1 MSLVVSFLPLCLH
14 QSEKLITHVDEG
26 ASGTL
31 PSQFEVEDPAVE
43 VERLL
48 NVAHLE
54 RNVIETYE
62 PGL

>member
-1 MSLVVSFLPLCLH
+1 MS
-14 QSEKLITHVDEG
+14 KG

-31 PSQFEVEDPAVE
+31 PSQFEVEDPTVE